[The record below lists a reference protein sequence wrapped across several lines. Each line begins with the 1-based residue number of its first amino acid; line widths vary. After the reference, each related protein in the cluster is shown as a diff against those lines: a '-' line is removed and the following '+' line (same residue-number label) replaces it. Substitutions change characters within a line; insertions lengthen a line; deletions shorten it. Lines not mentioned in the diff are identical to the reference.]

1 MAEPA
6 GGPGPARVPVST
18 YRLQL
23 RDSFGFARA
32 AEQGLTRRRAR
43 PTMREAVEEF
53 MTIDWSECKLV
64 ESVAGKVG
72 GKPVVKGTRIPA
84 DTILADEELGATV
97 EETHESFPSLSL
109 DTIRSIRAYGHAH
122 KPQLQP

>member
-1 MAEPA
+1 MKEDVE
-6 GGPGPARVPVST
+6 GLVS
-18 YRLQL
+18 
-23 RDSFGFARA
+23 
-32 AEQGLTRRRAR
+32 
-43 PTMREAVEEF
+43 V
-53 MTIDWSECKLV
+53 DWSECDLV

-84 DTILADEELGATV
+84 DTILTDEELGATV

-109 DTIRSIRAYGHAH
+109 DTIRSIRAYGHSH